1 MCATQLLEGA
11 KTEVENQERK
21 ERKERNKRREDS
33 NVGKVWSGKKKYI
46 YIYKPVVEN
55 KK

>member
-1 MCATQLLEGA
+1 MQKKNETFQSINTKFVCATQLLEGA

-33 NVGKVWSGKKKYI
+33 NVGKL
-46 YIYKPVVEN
+46 
-55 KK
+55 